1 MSSTNL
7 TYIIPK
13 FEIDKQE
20 LEVAAFQG
28 PSLPASDKVHPLVG
42 RWVAI
47 TVGPYRGYKG
57 VIRDIG
63 NTSATVELSALF
75 ASSVSPRQSFPLH
88 HFRPMY
94 VHYILCNTLSITFL

>member
-47 TVGPYRGYKG
+47 TVGPYRGLL
-57 VIRDIG
+57 R
-63 NTSATVELSALF
+63 
-75 ASSVSPRQSFPLH
+75 
-88 HFRPMY
+88 
-94 VHYILCNTLSITFL
+94 